1 MHLQRWIRFGSLYPR
16 MLTNNSFRK
25 SGKLIFTDVLQQAKW
40 YCVAKTKVAT
50 KISSTLSW
58 DIKVNAARTTPP
70 WYIDDVKSNS
80 HSMIPPLNYQW
91 YIVAVKSKYPNHHD
105 EITLTTTNFAVS
117 AKVASN
123 QMLQNRCRHFYD
135 HNTATEAEKP
145 YQTGNFKVVHCTTN
159 QRQLLMKNLFWFLR
173 QHFQPAFYLT
183 IMWERHLS
191 TTLKEL
197 VDKILT
203 NFKIGRKKLKELEK
217 INSKCCFHLLF
228 FIPIILIL
236 CLAFCFASQIDFWL
250 IG

>member
-1 MHLQRWIRFGSLYPR
+1 MVLC
-16 MLTNNSFRK
+16 
-25 SGKLIFTDVLQQAKW
+25 GKNKGCHKNIFNVVLGHQSKCSSDNPPLIHCIA
-40 YCVAKTKVAT
+40 
-50 KISSTLSW
+50 
-58 DIKVNAARTTPP
+58 
-70 WYIDDVKSNS
+70 VKSNS
-80 HSMIPPLNYQW
+80 HSIKRKANIPPMIPPSNYQW

-145 YQTGNFKVVHCTTN
+145 YQMGNFKVVHCTTN

-203 NFKIGRKKLKELEK
+203 NFKIGRKK
-217 INSKCCFHLLF
+217 
-228 FIPIILIL
+228 
-236 CLAFCFASQIDFWL
+236 
-250 IG
+250 

>member
-1 MHLQRWIRFGSLYPR
+1 MSCNKQNDI
-16 MLTNNSFRK
+16 
-25 SGKLIFTDVLQQAKW
+25 KW
-40 YCVAKTKVAT
+40 YCVAKTRVAT

-70 WYIDDVKSNS
+70 WYIALLPWNQIAIPSREKQI
-80 HSMIPPLNYQW
+80 SMIPPLNYQW

-135 HNTATEAEKP
+135 HRTATEAEKP

-203 NFKIGRKKLKELEK
+203 NFKVGRKKIEG
-217 INSKCCFHLLF
+217 
-228 FIPIILIL
+228 
-236 CLAFCFASQIDFWL
+236 
-250 IG
+250 IGKN